1 MLAFAGNSV
10 LTRLAL
16 ADKAI
21 DPGIFVLLR
30 LGSGA
35 AVLLLLIGWQK
46 SFGSLWGPKRISG
59 TLALSLYMLGFS
71 YAYIKLDTG
80 VGALIL
86 FGVVQIAMFGAAV
99 IVREPVPQHR
109 VAGAGIAFGGL
120 CILLFP
126 TAAVALDPW
135 AVCLMVVAGLGWGG
149 YSIVGRSAGPSLPAT
164 AASFALAL
172 PLCAGVVWMFMPA
185 APVLTT
191 YGALLAVLSGT
202 FTSAMGYGL
211 WPVVLDFAPNL
222 CLCCFGFAISGASI
236 GNGRGHGVFRRSTDN
251 EICHCLRSGAEWN
264 CAFFGRSPFAAEPI
278 TPFAWPSNTALVCLY

>member
-21 DPGIFVLLR
+21 DPGSFVLLR

-46 SFGSLWGPKRISG
+46 SFGALWGPKRISG
-59 TLALSLYMLGFS
+59 TLALSFYMLGFS

-99 IVREPVPQHR
+99 IAREPVPHHR

-126 TAAVALDPW
+126 TTAVALDPW
-135 AVCLMVVAGLGWGG
+135 AVCLMVVAGLGWGS

-172 PLCAGVVWMFMPA
+172 PLCAGVVWIFMPA

-202 FTSAMGYGL
+202 LTSAMGYGL
-211 WPVVLDFAPNL
+211 WYWILPQISASVASVSQLVVPVLAMAAGMVFLDEALTMKFVIA
-222 CLCCFGFAISGASI
+222 C
-236 GNGRGHGVFRRSTDN
+236 
-251 EICHCLRSGAEWN
+251 
-264 CAFFGRSPFAAEPI
+264 
-278 TPFAWPSNTALVCLY
+278 ALVLSGIALSLSLHRSRHSR

>member
-46 SFGSLWGPKRISG
+46 SFGALWSPKRISG
-59 TLALSLYMLGFS
+59 TLALSFYMLEFL

-86 FGVVQIAMFGAAV
+86 FSVVQIAMFGAAV
-99 IVREPVPQHR
+99 IAREPVPQHR
-109 VAGAGIAFGGL
+109 AVGAGIAFGGL
-120 CILLFP
+120 CTLLFP
-126 TAAVALDPW
+126 TAAVVLDPW

-149 YSIVGRSAGPSLPAT
+149 YSIVGRSAGPGLPAT

-202 FTSAMGYGL
+202 LTSAMGYGL
-211 WPVVLDFAPNL
+211 WYWILPQTSASVASVSQLVVPVLAMAAGIVFLDEALTMKFVIA
-222 CLCCFGFAISGASI
+222 C
-236 GNGRGHGVFRRSTDN
+236 
-251 EICHCLRSGAEWN
+251 
-264 CAFFGRSPFAAEPI
+264 
-278 TPFAWPSNTALVCLY
+278 ALVLSGIALSLGLHRSRQSL

>member
-1 MLAFAGNSV
+1 MLAFTGNSV

-46 SFGSLWGPKRISG
+46 SFGALWGPKRISG
-59 TLALSLYMLGFS
+59 TLALSFYMLGFS

-202 FTSAMGYGL
+202 LTSAMGYGL
-211 WPVVLDFAPNL
+211 WYWILPQISASVASVSQLVVPVLAMAAGMVFLDEALTMKFVIA
-222 CLCCFGFAISGASI
+222 C
-236 GNGRGHGVFRRSTDN
+236 
-251 EICHCLRSGAEWN
+251 
-264 CAFFGRSPFAAEPI
+264 
-278 TPFAWPSNTALVCLY
+278 ALVLSGIALSLGVHRSRQSL